1 MQNSAFSSDPQTWSE
16 HTYEILQRDW
26 NISIQTMNEFI
37 ETLLLLTPISTESL
51 SDINN
56 DRNVIRSVLHESR
69 LMIMELQ
76 HIEDELTALEEA
88 SHIYSAN
95 IEKYT
100 AENGTQTK
108 TIQVNI
114 ENSGSGS

>member
-1 MQNSAFSSDPQTWSE
+1 
-16 HTYEILQRDW
+16 
-26 NISIQTMNEFI
+26 MNEFI
-37 ETLLLLTPISTESL
+37 KTLVLLKPIPTNSL

-56 DRNVIRSVLHESR
+56 DRNIIRSILHESR

-76 HIEDELTALEEA
+76 HIEDELIALEEA

-95 IEKYT
+95 IEKYI

-108 TIQVNI
+108 SIQ
-114 ENSGSGS
+114 